1 MAGHSKWANIKHR
14 KAATD
19 ARRGKVFT
27 RIAKEIIIS
36 ARLGGGD
43 PAANPRLRLAMEKA
57 RAVNMPGDNIKRAIQ
72 KGMGEL
78 EGQQMEE
85 MMFEGYGPG
94 GIGILIECVSD
105 NRNRIVADV
114 RKVLNRNNGS
124 MADSGAVAWNFT
136 RKTVISVN
144 KAGRSEEDVLMAVL
158 DAGAEDV
165 KTADETFD
173 VYAPIDAF
181 EPVRSSLETAG
192 FQITEANLEYVPNQT
207 LALTGADAL
216 AALKLLDA
224 LEEEDDVQNVYSNL
238 DVSDEELAKI
248 ESEQGA

>member
-19 ARRGKVFT
+19 AKRGKVFT
-27 RIAKEIIIS
+27 RIAKEVIIA

-43 PAANPRLRLAMEKA
+43 VAANPRLRLAVEKA
-57 RAVNMPGDNIKRAIQ
+57 RSVNMPGDNIKRAIQ
-72 KGMGEL
+72 KGIGEL
-78 EGQQMEE
+78 EGQQLEE

-105 NRNRIVADV
+105 NRNRIVADL

-144 KAGRSEEDVLMAVL
+144 RGERGEEDVLLAVL

-165 KTADETFD
+165 KSSDDTYD

-181 EPVRSSLETAG
+181 EPVRTALESAG
-192 FQITEANLEYVPNQT
+192 FTITEANLEYVPNQT
-207 LALTGADAL
+207 LELTGAEAV
-216 AALKLLDA
+216 AAMKLLEAIED
-224 LEEEDDVQNVYSNL
+224 EDDVQNVYSNL
-238 DVSDEELAKI
+238 DVSDEELANM
-248 ESEQGA
+248 EE

>member
-19 ARRGKVFT
+19 AKRGKVFT
-27 RIAKEIIIS
+27 RIAKEVIIS

-43 PAANPRLRLAMEKA
+43 PAANPRLRLAIEKA
-57 RAVNMPGDNIKRAIQ
+57 RSVNMPGDNIKRAIQ
-72 KGMGEL
+72 KGTGEL
-78 EGQQMEE
+78 EGQQIEE

-105 NRNRIVADV
+105 NRNRIVADL

-124 MADSGAVAWNFT
+124 MAESGAVAWNFT
-136 RKTVISVN
+136 RKTVISVSR
-144 KAGRSEEDVLMAVL
+144 GERSEEDVLMAVL

-165 KTADETFD
+165 KTSDETYD

-181 EPVRSSLETAG
+181 EPVRSALEGAG
-192 FQITEANLEYVPNQT
+192 FRLAEASLEYVPNQT
-207 LALTGADAL
+207 LELVGDEAT

-224 LEEEDDVQNVYSNL
+224 LEDEDDVQNVYSNL
-238 DVSDEELAKI
+238 EVSDDELAKM
-248 ESEQGA
+248 E